1 MKKSVLFI
9 FILFTAF
16 PLFARN
22 VTITVTDAELDL
34 PLEGAV
40 VHSWDEKT
48 FVCNSDGKAVI
59 TVPDDRQVTVYAT
72 YPGYDTG
79 RIVIPVTG
87 EFFSI
92 ALSLSNIMYGRE
104 LVIEASRPGSNESRT
119 GRSIAVGEK
128 EIAQTGE
135 IGIIE
140 DVMSTIKLLPGV
152 NYSGF
157 FNAMPSI
164 RGGHPG
170 DMIAALDGFYINNPY
185 HWGGGYSIFD
195 PRMVQS
201 AKLSHGVFSSRYGN
215 TISGLLEITT
225 KKPSSSKIEF
235 ELGANISAANLNFS
249 FPLSDKGGILLLGRV
264 TYYDPFIAFAKQ
276 LSKIMPSLD
285 MVNSI
290 NQAPYIRA
298 AAATGN
304 YRFSDSLE
312 LAATAFWGMDGVG
325 VNYKNSNRTAGLES
339 DTELKFDFTNY
350 QGFLTSSLAWNPGT
364 DMLLKFSAGTGYEN
378 AKIDGIMSYDIHNK
392 EFSQNFRNNFPQLT
406 DYIGSNYQYEQD
418 MLIKQSE
425 FTFNLQGRLD
435 FDWEISDSFIAA
447 AGVQEM
453 FNRYRS
459 TGEQQ
464 QLYDRRFDSL
474 PAQDQQKIIA
484 AKPYLQIMS
493 EYLRVGFP
501 VTFSQDSSNRLFST
515 SAYILGEYSSAD
527 KRFQAEIGLRV
538 DHFML
543 LGDGFTLRSD
553 PALNPRINVDFNIL
567 KNYSIIRSL
576 DISAGT
582 GLFSSVNSTVFIAE
596 KKYNIDYMK
605 PNRSWTSILGL
616 KFEFPQRINFTIEGY
631 YKYVFDRMYIP
642 IGIGLDDLDVNPS
655 FDGIGRVWGV
665 DFMLQ
670 RKEGSFFDGW
680 ITYSWNWAKYKDPGG
695 RYGTMG
701 ISGGNRG
708 DEWYFPSYHRFHNLN
723 LILNVKPVQSIN
735 FYVRFGLAS
744 GVLLSK
750 RIGDGPVSY
759 PVLIYDKDNPS
770 KSYFIEKYYWPSVS
784 DESNRTT
791 PSLPMDI
798 KFSIFGTT
806 KKKSRKYEVY
816 AAVENVLSL
825 LYTSQANTSFN
836 SYTGQVDTG
845 SSSARYEIPIPIPSF
860 GFKISY

>member
-1 MKKSVLFI
+1 MKKSFLFLY
-9 FILFTAF
+9 ILIITF

-22 VTITVTDAELDL
+22 ITITVTDVELDL

-40 VHSWDEKT
+40 VHTWDEKS
-48 FVCNSDGKAVI
+48 FVCDTDGKVVI

-79 RIVIPVTG
+79 RLIIPVTG
-87 EFFSI
+87 VNFSI
-92 ALSLSNIMYGRE
+92 DLALSSVMYGRE

-128 EIAQTGE
+128 EISQTGE

-185 HWGGGYSIFD
+185 HWSGLYSIFD

-215 TISGLLEITT
+215 TISGLLEISA
-225 KKPSSSKIEF
+225 KKPSPSKIEF

-264 TYYDPFIAFAKQ
+264 TYYDPFIAFAKE

-285 MVNSI
+285 TVNSI
-290 NQAPYIRA
+290 SRAPYIRA
-298 AAATGN
+298 GAASGN

-325 VNYKNSNRTAGLES
+325 ANYKNSNRTSGLDS

-350 QGFLTSSLAWNPGT
+350 QGFLTSSLSWNPGT
-364 DMLLKFSAGTGYEN
+364 DMLLKLSAGTGYEN
-378 AKIDGIMSYDIHNK
+378 QKIDGKMSYNIHNK
-392 EFSQNFRNNFPQLT
+392 EFSQSLKDNFPQLAYFIN
-406 DYIGSNYQYEQD
+406 DPYQYEQE
-418 MLIKQSE
+418 MFIKQSE
-425 FTFNLQGRLD
+425 FTFNLQGRID
-435 FDWEISDSFIAA
+435 FDWEISDNFIAA
-447 AGVQEM
+447 AGLQEM
-453 FNRYRS
+453 FNRYNS
-459 TGEQQ
+459 SGEQQ
-464 QLYDRRFDSL
+464 QMYDRSFDSL
-474 PAQDQQKIIA
+474 PEQDRQKINSFLPYAPEIA
-484 AKPYLQIMS
+484 

-501 VTFSQDSSNRLFST
+501 VTYSQDSSNRLFST
-515 SAYILGEYSSAD
+515 SAYILGEYSSTD
-527 KRFQAEIGLRV
+527 KRFQTEVGLRV

-543 LGDGFTLRSD
+543 LGDGFTLKSD
-553 PALNPRINVDFNIL
+553 PALNPRINFDFNIL
-567 KNYSIIRSL
+567 KNYSFIRSL
-576 DISAGT
+576 DISIGT

-605 PNRSWTSILGL
+605 PNRSWTSILGI
-616 KFEFPQRINFTIEGY
+616 KFEFPQRISFTVEGY
-631 YKYVFDRMYIP
+631 YKYVFDRMYVP
-642 IGIGLDDLDVNPS
+642 VGIGLDDLDVNPS
-655 FDGIGRVWGV
+655 FDGVGRVWGV

-670 RKEGSFFDGW
+670 RKESSYFDGW
-680 ITYSWNWAKYKDPGG
+680 ITYSWNWAKYRDPNG
-695 RYGTMG
+695 RYGAMG
-701 ISGGNRG
+701 ISGGNSG
-708 DEWYFPSYHRFHNLN
+708 DDWYFPSYHRFHNLN
-723 LILNVKPVQSIN
+723 LILNIKPVQSIN

-759 PVLIYDKDNPS
+759 PVLIYDKDNPFN
-770 KSYFIEKYYWPSVS
+770 SYFIEKYYWPSVS

-791 PSLPMDI
+791 PSLPMDT

-806 KKKSRKYEVY
+806 KKKNRKYEVY
-816 AAVENVLSL
+816 IAVENVLSL

-845 SSSARYEIPIPIPSF
+845 SNSARYEIPIPIPSF

>member
-1 MKKSVLFI
+1 MKKKFLIICI
-9 FILFTAF
+9 FIAAF

-22 VTITVTDAELDL
+22 VTITVTDIELDL

-40 VHSWDEKT
+40 VHSWNEER
-48 FVCNSDGKAVI
+48 FVCDAQGKAVI

-72 YPGYDTG
+72 YPGYDAG
-79 RIVIPVTG
+79 RIVIPLTG
-87 EFFSI
+87 ENFSI
-92 ALSLSNIMYGRE
+92 DLHLSRVMYGRE
-104 LVIEASRPGSNESRT
+104 LVVEASRPGSNESRT

-215 TISGLLEITT
+215 TISGLLEIST
-225 KKPSSSKIEF
+225 KKPSVSEIEF
-235 ELGANISAANLNFS
+235 DLGANISAANLSFS
-249 FPLSDKGGILLLGRV
+249 FPLSGKGGILLLGRI

-276 LSKIMPSLD
+276 LSKVFTTLEP
-285 MVNSI
+285 VNSI
-290 NQAPYIRA
+290 SKAPFIRA
-298 AAATGN
+298 GAINGN

-312 LAATAFWGMDGVG
+312 LTATAFWGMDGVG
-325 VNYKNSNRTAGLES
+325 VNYKNSNRISGLES
-339 DTELKFDFTNY
+339 DTELDFDFTNY
-350 QGFLTSSLAWNPGT
+350 QGFLTSSLSWNPNT
-364 DMLLKFSAGTGYEN
+364 DMLLKFSAGTGYED
-378 AKIDGIMSYDIHNK
+378 AKIDGKMSYNIYNK
-392 EFSQNFRNNFPQLT
+392 EFSQNLRNNFPMLT
-406 DYIGSNYQYEQD
+406 SFIDDSYQYEQD
-418 MLIKQSE
+418 SLVKASE
-425 FTFNLQGRLD
+425 FTFNLQGRID
-435 FDWEISDSFIAA
+435 FDWEISEHFIAA
-447 AGVQEM
+447 AGLQEM
-453 FNRYRS
+453 FNRNRS
-459 TGEQQ
+459 SGEQQ
-464 QLYDRRFDSL
+464 MLYDRRFDSL
-474 PAQDQQKIIA
+474 GEADQANIA
-484 AKPYLQIMS
+484 SVFPFAPVIS
-493 EYLRVGFP
+493 DYLRVGFP

-515 SAYILGEYSSAD
+515 SAYILGEYSSSD
-527 KRFQAEIGLRV
+527 NRFQTELGLRL

-543 LGDGFTLRSD
+543 LGDGFTLKSD
-553 PALNPRINVDFNIL
+553 PVLNPRVNFDFNIL
-567 KNYSIIRSL
+567 KNYSFIQSL
-576 DISAGT
+576 DLSAGT
-582 GLFSSVNSTVFIAE
+582 GLFSSVNSALFITEE
-596 KKYNIDYMK
+596 KYSIDYMK
-605 PNRSWTSILGL
+605 PNRSWTSILGV
-616 KFEFPQRINFTIEGY
+616 KVEFPQKINFTVEGY
-631 YKYVFDRMYIP
+631 YKYVFNRMYVP
-642 IGIGLDDLDVNPS
+642 VVIGLDDVDVNPS

-670 RKEGSFFDGW
+670 RKESAFIDGW
-680 ITYSWNWAKYKDPGG
+680 LTYSWNWAKYKDPGG
-695 RYGTMG
+695 RYGGTG
-701 ISGGNRG
+701 ISGGNSG
-708 DEWYFPSYHRFHNLN
+708 DGWYFPSYHRFHNLN
-723 LILNVKPVQSIN
+723 LVVNIKPVQNIN
-735 FYVRFGLAS
+735 FYVHFGLAS

-770 KSYFIEKYYWPSVS
+770 RSYFIEKYYWPSVS

-806 KKKSRKYEVY
+806 KKKGRKYEVY
-816 AAVENVLSL
+816 TAVENVLSL
-825 LYTSQANTSFN
+825 IYTSQGNTSFN

-845 SSSARYEIPIPIPSF
+845 SSSARYDIPIPIPSF
-860 GFKISY
+860 GFKMSY